1 MVGQGAFGKV
11 MLSRIKATGEV
22 VAVKIVNKELIQKLG
37 KTRSIFRERD
47 LLNELQHPFIIKLI
61 AVTMDDENLYFV
73 FENCENGDL
82 ADLIQTRKNFSLEV
96 TRIYAAQMVQ
106 CLDYL
111 QKKEVM
117 HRDLKP

>member
-1 MVGQGAFGKV
+1 M
-11 MLSRIKATGEV
+11 KATGEV

-82 ADLIQTRKNFSLEV
+82 ADLIQTRKSFSLEV

>member
-82 ADLIQTRKNFSLEV
+82 ADLIQTRKSFSLEV
-96 TRIYAAQMVQ
+96 TRIYAAQMV
-106 CLDYL
+106 
-111 QKKEVM
+111 
-117 HRDLKP
+117 